1 MRAKSSYPAQIPL
14 FEIRWKKCE
23 TNFYFIDSRSL
34 QCIDCTASNA
44 IYNLVTTTTL
54 VTTNTAV
61 WLSSWNWHRWRII
74 GVCLKK
80 IFVNNIVGVQT
91 RLIDSSILP
100 SKISSVEQTLSFGK
114 RCECVVRDKSSVK
127 MSVIWSF
134 VDTCRIS
141 NILGASWFWISDS
154 SWSFWVLVKIECEY
168 ILRRI
173 FHVILERFQSWILS
187 NISGYLIQRAD
198 FPFYFIAPLHES

>member
-14 FEIRWKKCE
+14 FEIKWKKCE
-23 TNFYFIDSRSL
+23 TNFNFIDSRSL
-34 QCIDCTASNA
+34 QCIDYTASNA
-44 IYNLVTTTTL
+44 IHNLVTTTTL

-80 IFVNNIVGVQT
+80 IFV
-91 RLIDSSILP
+91 
-100 SKISSVEQTLSFGK
+100 SVEQTLSFGK

-141 NILGASWFWISDS
+141 NILWASWFWISDS

>member
-44 IYNLVTTTTL
+44 IHNLVTTTTL

-141 NILGASWFWISDS
+141 NILWASWFWISDS
-154 SWSFWVLVKIECEY
+154 SWS
-168 ILRRI
+168 
-173 FHVILERFQSWILS
+173 LS
-187 NISGYLIQRAD
+187 IS
-198 FPFYFIAPLHES
+198 